1 MSREELELVVAMA
14 IMGVLTGIVV
24 VRTIIVTNRR
34 MREVRRIREERRKA

>member
-34 MREVRRIREERRKA
+34 MREVRRIREERRKG